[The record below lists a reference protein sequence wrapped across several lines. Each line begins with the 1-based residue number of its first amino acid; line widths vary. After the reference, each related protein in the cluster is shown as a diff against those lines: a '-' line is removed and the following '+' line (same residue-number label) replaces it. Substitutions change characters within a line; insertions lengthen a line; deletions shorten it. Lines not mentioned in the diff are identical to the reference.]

1 MRVNTR
7 SSWIRPAVIAV
18 LVAAA
23 AAFPAGAAGA
33 DGSSASSAAASASAP
48 PALTRL
54 TSAAALAKTALVP
67 HNDAAATL
75 AQIDSEMP
83 LRTVHQV
90 LASANHSMTTSCGAT
105 ERAALPINP
114 TATAAYC
121 WETGDATTQ
130 LWLPQGITTSGDA
143 EADGLYHGDKVILS
157 GWSYNLSS
165 DPAGH
170 DASMNDW
177 ARVAFINAN
186 DPTNFTYRWVFLVVP
201 TSGGTNFRA
210 LISHL
215 GGMAWYGDKLFVT
228 AHDGD
233 ADNNEIYVFSM
244 TQILQAQVNS
254 TAVGK
259 VSGGYAAGGY
269 QYVMPAIGSY
279 SIASGVECNA
289 STDTAV
295 PCFDAGSLDRSTS
308 PVSLLVNDWFSSGG
322 TQPARLIR
330 YNLGS
335 DGNLSLNASGQ
346 AVASELY
353 ETPIVG
359 IQGSMSHAGQY
370 YVADARGSEGQH
382 GIMNRLNTTTA
393 GATFSCDSVPSNACW
408 AQHSEGISL
417 WGDTV
422 WSQTEWATNGKAQ
435 WIAPVVR
442 RRVLFAVPLSSLG
455 G

>member
-1 MRVNTR
+1 M
-7 SSWIRPAVIAV
+7 
-18 LVAAA
+18 
-23 AAFPAGAAGA
+23 
-33 DGSSASSAAASASAP
+33 
-48 PALTRL
+48 
-54 TSAAALAKTALVP
+54 
-67 HNDAAATL
+67 
-75 AQIDSEMP
+75 
-83 LRTVHQV
+83 
-90 LASANHSMTTSCGAT
+90 LASANHSMTTSCSAT
-105 ERAALPINP
+105 EQEALPINP
-114 TATAAYC
+114 SATAAYC
-121 WETGDATTQ
+121 WEAGDAATQ

-143 EADGLYHGDKVILS
+143 EADGLYGGDKVILS
-157 GWSYNLSS
+157 GWSYNGNPE
-165 DPAGH
+165 PAGH
-170 DASMNDW
+170 NASMDDW

-201 TSGGTNFRA
+201 TSGGTNFRP

-228 AHDGD
+228 AHWGD
-233 ADNNEIYVFSM
+233 ADNNQIYVFSM
-244 TQILQAQVNS
+244 SQILQAQVNS

-279 SIASGVECNA
+279 SVASGVACNP

-330 YNLGS
+330 YNFGS

-346 AVASELY
+346 AVASEVY

-382 GIMNRLNTTTA
+382 GIMNRLNATTA
-393 GATFSCDSVPSNACW
+393 GATFSCDSVPSDACW

-417 WGDTV
+417 WGETV
-422 WSQTEWATNGKAQ
+422 WSQTEWATNGKMH
-435 WIAPVVR
+435 WIAPAVR
-442 RRVLFAVPLSSLG
+442 RRVLFAMPLSSLSG
-455 G
+455 

>member
-1 MRVNTR
+1 MRINIR
-7 SSWIRPAVIAV
+7 PLWIRPAVLAL
-18 LVAAA
+18 LVAATTTIPASA
-23 AAFPAGAAGA
+23 ARADASPASSGAV
-33 DGSSASSAAASASAP
+33 SASGP
-48 PALTRL
+48 PALTPL

-75 AQIDSEMP
+75 SQLDSEMP

-105 ERAALPINP
+105 EQAALPINP
-114 TATAAYC
+114 TAAAAYC
-121 WETGDATTQ
+121 WEAGDATTQ

-143 EADGLYHGDKVILS
+143 EADGLYGGDKVILS
-157 GWSYNLSS
+157 GWSYNGSP

-170 DASMNDW
+170 DASMDDW
-177 ARVAFINAN
+177 ARIAFINAN
-186 DPTNFTYRWVFLVVP
+186 DPTNFTYRWVFLAVP

-244 TQILQAQVNS
+244 SQILQAQVNS

-259 VSGGYAAGGY
+259 VSGGYAAHGY

-289 STDTAV
+289 STDTAI
-295 PCFDAGSLDRSTS
+295 PCFSAGSLDRSTS
-308 PVSLLVNDWFSSGG
+308 PVSLLINEWFSAGG

-330 YNLGS
+330 YNFGS
-335 DGNLSLNASGQ
+335 DGKLSLNASGQ
-346 AVASELY
+346 AVASGLY

-370 YVADARGSEGQH
+370 YVADARGAEGQH

-393 GATFSCDSVPSNACW
+393 GETFSCDSVPSNACW

-422 WSQTEWATNGKAQ
+422 WSQTEWAANAKAQ
-435 WIAPVVR
+435 WIAPAVPQ
-442 RRVLFAVPLSSLG
+442 RVLFAMPLSSLSG
-455 G
+455 

>member
-1 MRVNTR
+1 
-7 SSWIRPAVIAV
+7 
-18 LVAAA
+18 
-23 AAFPAGAAGA
+23 
-33 DGSSASSAAASASAP
+33 
-48 PALTRL
+48 
-54 TSAAALAKTALVP
+54 
-67 HNDAAATL
+67 
-75 AQIDSEMP
+75 
-83 LRTVHQV
+83 
-90 LASANHSMTTSCGAT
+90 
-105 ERAALPINP
+105 
-114 TATAAYC
+114 
-121 WETGDATTQ
+121 
-130 LWLPQGITTSGDA
+130 
-143 EADGLYHGDKVILS
+143 LYGGDKVILS
-157 GWSYNLSS
+157 GWSYNGSP

-170 DASMNDW
+170 DASLDDW
-177 ARVAFINAN
+177 ARIAFINAN

-244 TQILQAQVNS
+244 SQILQAQVNS

-259 VSGGYAAGGY
+259 VSGGYAAHGY

-289 STDTAV
+289 STDTAI
-295 PCFDAGSLDRSTS
+295 PCFSAGSLDRSTS
-308 PVSLLVNDWFSSGG
+308 PVSLLINEWFSAGG

-330 YNLGS
+330 YNFGS
-335 DGNLSLNASGQ
+335 DGKLSLNASGQ
-346 AVASELY
+346 AVASKLY

-370 YVADARGSEGQH
+370 YVADARGAEGQH
-382 GIMNRLNTTTA
+382 GIMNRLNATTS
-393 GATFSCDSVPSNACW
+393 GETFSCDSVPSDASW

-422 WSQTEWATNGKAQ
+422 WSQTEWAANANAK
-435 WIAPVVR
+435 WIAPAVPQR
-442 RRVLFAVPLSSLG
+442 ALFAMPLSSLSS
-455 G
+455 